1 MTQTPSAKPQK
12 KRDPRLTILLDGLK
26 RIFIHN
32 WPTKLL
38 ALLLAIILWGGLITQ
53 DPTLTREKHFSSVSV
68 SVSGEESVKRNG
80 FIVTSDLTSLL
91 GDVSL
96 TADVP
101 QMQYANAK
109 ATNYNVRIDLSR
121 ISAAGKQEIRIL
133 STNSSTYGT
142 VSSIQPSTVTIDVEE
157 YITRFRIPVS
167 VQTVGSAPDG
177 YYAGAAT
184 LDPPTVTISGPKS
197 MVDKIVRAE
206 VVLELNNLP
215 QREGTIRKALAYTL
229 LDENN
234 NAIESDLLEVTS
246 ESVLLDSV
254 IVEQTMYAMKTL
266 ELSQTGLIQGTP
278 KEGYEIKKISM
289 TPENITVAGWSG
301 ELAEI
306 DALFTDATI
315 DVSGLSDS
323 VKQRVRLSNVPEL
336 KYVSA
341 TYVNV
346 TIEIGPVLKSKS
358 FTNLP
363 IQIEGLEAGYNASMS
378 RVNASVMITAAKP
391 RYSAG
396 MRCIRACAGDVQS
409 ARALPHGGGRGRGN
423 LGRGRAG
430 KRQRNNN
437 SRVILKGRMT
447 MGSFIN
453 ALFNFLLGWIRGTA
467 QWLWSMVTSDSRG
480 GLLGWAMRNLCIF
493 GVVMDFLVYLIRWQP
508 YRVWGNFWTRFLPKR
523 ARRTPTGRHLIYA
536 DGTMIEE
543 EQVVQHT
550 HKPKPAPKRESHAA
564 TRRKRVIPARR
575 AHFGTTQTELT
586 PPPLTIA
593 QDKNQYH
600 DNIPGGQA

>member
-12 KRDPRLTILLDGLK
+12 KRDPRLTMLLDGLK

-53 DPTLTREKHFSSVSV
+53 DSTLTREKHFSSVSV

-121 ISAAGKQEIRIL
+121 ISSAGEQEIRIL

-167 VQTVGSAPDG
+167 VQTVGSAPEG

-323 VKQRVRLSNVPEL
+323 VKQRVRLSSVPEL

-378 RVNASVMITAAKP
+378 RVNASVMITAP
-391 RYSAG
+391 
-396 MRCIRACAGDVQS
+396 QNW
-409 ARALPHGGGRGRGN
+409 L
-423 LGRGRAG
+423 
-430 KRQRNNN
+430 
-437 SRVILKGRMT
+437 
-447 MGSFIN
+447 N
-453 ALFNFLLGWIRGTA
+453 ALQSRDIRLVCDASGLAPGTYSLPVLCRIDA
-467 QWLWSMVTSDSRG
+467 DEDEEISVEVVPGNVSVT
-480 GLLGWAMRNLCIF
+480 IT
-493 GVVMDFLVYLIRWQP
+493 V
-508 YRVWGNFWTRFLPKR
+508 
-523 ARRTPTGRHLIYA
+523 
-536 DGTMIEE
+536 E
-543 EQVVQHT
+543 
-550 HKPKPAPKRESHAA
+550 
-564 TRRKRVIPARR
+564 
-575 AHFGTTQTELT
+575 
-586 PPPLTIA
+586 
-593 QDKNQYH
+593 
-600 DNIPGGQA
+600 

>member
-12 KRDPRLTILLDGLK
+12 KRDPRLTMLLDGLK

-167 VQTVGSAPDG
+167 VQTVGSAPEG

-215 QREGTIRKALAYTL
+215 QREGH
-229 LDENN
+229 
-234 NAIESDLLEVTS
+234 
-246 ESVLLDSV
+246 DSQGAGV
-254 IVEQTMYAMKTL
+254 YAAGREQ
-266 ELSQTGLIQGTP
+266 
-278 KEGYEIKKISM
+278 
-289 TPENITVAGWSG
+289 
-301 ELAEI
+301 
-306 DALFTDATI
+306 
-315 DVSGLSDS
+315 
-323 VKQRVRLSNVPEL
+323 QR
-336 KYVSA
+336 
-341 TYVNV
+341 
-346 TIEIGPVLKSKS
+346 
-358 FTNLP
+358 
-363 IQIEGLEAGYNASMS
+363 
-378 RVNASVMITAAKP
+378 
-391 RYSAG
+391 
-396 MRCIRACAGDVQS
+396 D
-409 ARALPHGGGRGRGN
+409 
-423 LGRGRAG
+423 
-430 KRQRNNN
+430 
-437 SRVILKGRMT
+437 
-447 MGSFIN
+447 
-453 ALFNFLLGWIRGTA
+453 
-467 QWLWSMVTSDSRG
+467 
-480 GLLGWAMRNLCIF
+480 
-493 GVVMDFLVYLIRWQP
+493 
-508 YRVWGNFWTRFLPKR
+508 
-523 ARRTPTGRHLIYA
+523 
-536 DGTMIEE
+536 
-543 EQVVQHT
+543 
-550 HKPKPAPKRESHAA
+550 
-564 TRRKRVIPARR
+564 
-575 AHFGTTQTELT
+575 
-586 PPPLTIA
+586 
-593 QDKNQYH
+593 
-600 DNIPGGQA
+600 

>member
-12 KRDPRLTILLDGLK
+12 KRDPRLTMLLDGLK

-167 VQTVGSAPDG
+167 VQTVGSAPEG

-289 TPENITVAGWSG
+289 TPENITVAGWS
-301 ELAEI
+301 
-306 DALFTDATI
+306 
-315 DVSGLSDS
+315 S
-323 VKQRVRLSNVPEL
+323 VRLSSVPEL

-378 RVNASVMITAAKP
+378 RVNASVMITAP
-391 RYSAG
+391 
-396 MRCIRACAGDVQS
+396 QNW
-409 ARALPHGGGRGRGN
+409 L
-423 LGRGRAG
+423 
-430 KRQRNNN
+430 
-437 SRVILKGRMT
+437 
-447 MGSFIN
+447 N
-453 ALFNFLLGWIRGTA
+453 ALQSRDIRLVCDASGLAPGTYSLPVLCRIDA
-467 QWLWSMVTSDSRG
+467 DEDEEISVEVVPGNVSVT
-480 GLLGWAMRNLCIF
+480 IT
-493 GVVMDFLVYLIRWQP
+493 V
-508 YRVWGNFWTRFLPKR
+508 
-523 ARRTPTGRHLIYA
+523 
-536 DGTMIEE
+536 E
-543 EQVVQHT
+543 
-550 HKPKPAPKRESHAA
+550 
-564 TRRKRVIPARR
+564 
-575 AHFGTTQTELT
+575 
-586 PPPLTIA
+586 
-593 QDKNQYH
+593 
-600 DNIPGGQA
+600 

>member
-12 KRDPRLTILLDGLK
+12 KRDPRLTMLLDGLK

-91 GDVSL
+91 ADVSL

-121 ISAAGKQEIRIL
+121 ISSAGEQEIRIL

-167 VQTVGSAPDG
+167 VQTVGSAPEG

-229 LDENN
+229 LDENIGRGFR
-234 NAIESDLLEVTS
+234 ARSPPFRCPLCGTLHESP
-246 ESVLLDSV
+246 
-254 IVEQTMYAMKTL
+254 AHR
-266 ELSQTGLIQGTP
+266 TP
-278 KEGYEIKKISM
+278 CG
-289 TPENITVAGWSG
+289 
-301 ELAEI
+301 
-306 DALFTDATI
+306 
-315 DVSGLSDS
+315 
-323 VKQRVRLSNVPEL
+323 PEL
-336 KYVSA
+336 PPCRQQQNGRCTPVQWHPSQWP
-341 TYVNV
+341 
-346 TIEIGPVLKSKS
+346 GPGAPS
-358 FTNLP
+358 
-363 IQIEGLEAGYNASMS
+363 
-378 RVNASVMITAAKP
+378 
-391 RYSAG
+391 
-396 MRCIRACAGDVQS
+396 
-409 ARALPHGGGRGRGN
+409 
-423 LGRGRAG
+423 
-430 KRQRNNN
+430 
-437 SRVILKGRMT
+437 
-447 MGSFIN
+447 GS
-453 ALFNFLLGWIRGTA
+453 
-467 QWLWSMVTSDSRG
+467 
-480 GLLGWAMRNLCIF
+480 
-493 GVVMDFLVYLIRWQP
+493 LV
-508 YRVWGNFWTRFLPKR
+508 
-523 ARRTPTGRHLIYA
+523 
-536 DGTMIEE
+536 
-543 EQVVQHT
+543 
-550 HKPKPAPKRESHAA
+550 
-564 TRRKRVIPARR
+564 PARLHR
-575 AHFGTTQTELT
+575 AAGSHQCSSDVELCGTWLHHSF
-586 PPPLTIA
+586 LCRSRF
-593 QDKNQYH
+593 
-600 DNIPGGQA
+600 

>member
-12 KRDPRLTILLDGLK
+12 KRDPRLTMLLDGLK

-91 GDVSL
+91 GD
-96 TADVP
+96 
-101 QMQYANAK
+101 
-109 ATNYNVRIDLSR
+109 LSR

-167 VQTVGSAPDG
+167 VQTVGSAPEG

-289 TPENITVAGWSG
+289 TPENITVAGWSS
-301 ELAEI
+301 EMAEI

-323 VKQRVRLSNVPEL
+323 VKQRVRLSSVPEL

-378 RVNASVMITAAKP
+378 RVNASVMITAP
-391 RYSAG
+391 
-396 MRCIRACAGDVQS
+396 QNW
-409 ARALPHGGGRGRGN
+409 L
-423 LGRGRAG
+423 
-430 KRQRNNN
+430 
-437 SRVILKGRMT
+437 
-447 MGSFIN
+447 N
-453 ALFNFLLGWIRGTA
+453 ALQSRDIRLVCDASGLAPGTYSLPVLCRIDA
-467 QWLWSMVTSDSRG
+467 DEDEEISVEVVPGNVSVT
-480 GLLGWAMRNLCIF
+480 IT
-493 GVVMDFLVYLIRWQP
+493 V
-508 YRVWGNFWTRFLPKR
+508 
-523 ARRTPTGRHLIYA
+523 
-536 DGTMIEE
+536 E
-543 EQVVQHT
+543 
-550 HKPKPAPKRESHAA
+550 
-564 TRRKRVIPARR
+564 
-575 AHFGTTQTELT
+575 
-586 PPPLTIA
+586 
-593 QDKNQYH
+593 
-600 DNIPGGQA
+600 